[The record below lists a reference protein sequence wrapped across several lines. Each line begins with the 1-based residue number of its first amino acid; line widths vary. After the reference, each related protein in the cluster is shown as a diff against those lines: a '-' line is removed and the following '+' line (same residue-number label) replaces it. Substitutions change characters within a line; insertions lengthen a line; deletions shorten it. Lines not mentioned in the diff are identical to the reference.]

1 MTIEEAIEKLKNAF
15 KCNKKQFEELGTHIL
30 LQDDEQ
36 EAIETLLAAYEKEK
50 NTNKE
55 LDKINYR
62 VNKNLLETAEKLESE
77 KRKYKKLFNGYNQ
90 RVSDILELEKKIED
104 LENGDLTTVYLSGF
118 YDGEKKWKDK
128 IKAKK
133 EYYKSYENL
142 EIYEHYNYGE
152 IVQVLDELYNE
163 KKGNKN
169 D

>member
-1 MTIEEAIEKLKNAF
+1 MKSTREATK
-15 KCNKKQFEELGTHIL
+15 
-30 LQDDEQ
+30 
-36 EAIETLLAAYEKEK
+36 
-50 NTNKE
+50 KE
-55 LDKINYR
+55 LIERINELEEE
-62 VNKNLLETAEKLESE
+62 VKKEHENWKELLH
-77 KRKYKKLFNGYNQ
+77 FYNQ
-90 RVSDILELEKKIED
+90 RVSDIIKLENKIED

-163 KKGNKN
+163 SEGGKEW
-169 D
+169 